1 MNDSR
6 DLGDARLGY
15 FAHER
20 DGATF
25 RGALAVL
32 TIEGDPVDLV
42 YTDPVSV
49 SRLTQALLGP
59 RLDAYMLARV
69 LAEPLLAQAKEKP
82 TVVCFEDA
90 RLLLRH
96 LRLGVPAVVMADPD
110 APHRETGWRLEQ
122 IGNGAAD
129 RDLLWVTQQ
138 GQKATVALLEE
149 ARRTMAPFGIREP
162 FRQVKAAIAALA
174 KEAPR

>member
-1 MNDSR
+1 LADSR

-32 TIEGDPVDLV
+32 SLEGDPVDLV

-82 TVVCFEDA
+82 AVVCFEDA

-129 RDLLWVTQQ
+129 RELLWVAQQ

>member
-1 MNDSR
+1 
-6 DLGDARLGY
+6 
-15 FAHER
+15 
-20 DGATF
+20 
-25 RGALAVL
+25 
-32 TIEGDPVDLV
+32 
-42 YTDPVSV
+42 
-49 SRLTQALLGP
+49 
-59 RLDAYMLARV
+59 
-69 LAEPLLAQAKEKP
+69 
-82 TVVCFEDA
+82 
-90 RLLLRH
+90 
-96 LRLGVPAVVMADPD
+96 MADPE